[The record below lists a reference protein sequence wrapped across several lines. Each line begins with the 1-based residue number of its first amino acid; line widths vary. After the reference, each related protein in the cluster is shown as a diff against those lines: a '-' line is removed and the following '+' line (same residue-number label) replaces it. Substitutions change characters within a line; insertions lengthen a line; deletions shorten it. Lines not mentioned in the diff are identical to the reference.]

1 MSTWETIVHSPA
13 LVGEDWAL
21 STRARIIGV
30 NEGGSAGVGEFIEL
44 VNALHC

>member
-13 LVGEDWAL
+13 LLGEDWAL

-30 NEGGSAGVGEFIEL
+30 NEGGSAGVEFIEL
-44 VNALHC
+44 VNALRC